1 MIKPILAV
9 VGDVEVLP
17 SIIVVVAHAHPLPPS
32 ACRES
37 SLHRHIGESS
47 IVIISV
53 QMIGRGLSPG
63 KSFEGRAIHQKNIRP
78 AIIVIIEDCRTR
90 SGSLDDVFLRVL
102 PSEDVQRG

>member
-1 MIKPILAV
+1 MIKTILAI

-17 SIIVVVAHAHPLPPS
+17 SVIVVVAHAYPLPPS

-37 SLHRHIGESS
+37 SLHRHIGKSS

-102 PSEDVQRG
+102 PSEDVQ